1 MLIAVLSI
9 FLPSAVVKNVA
20 SGQFF
25 INGDMEKPESY
36 SVIEKGVEWEYE
48 NDNDKETLQSTGPLR
63 HGVLIMVC
71 NNMTLKLNL

>member
-1 MLIAVLSI
+1 M
-9 FLPSAVVKNVA
+9 VKNVA